1 MDEDYLVKIFVV
13 YDTKYGNTKLVA
25 EKIVDGIMEVEDME
39 ITISDVEEV
48 EIENVADSDALLIG
62 APNHIG
68 GPTRT
73 IKKFIDKLGKLHL
86 KTKWVAVFDTN
97 LGGNQLDKAVKKME
111 KRIGEKLPDLK
122 LITSGLSIRVGG
134 IKGPIVEGE
143 LSECIDFGKIIANQL
158 K

>member
-1 MDEDYLVKIFVV
+1 MVKIFVV
-13 YDTKYGNTKLVA
+13 YDSKYGNTKLVA
-25 EKIVDGIMEVEDME
+25 EKVVEGMMEVEDVE
-39 ITISDVEEV
+39 ISISDVEEV
-48 EIENVADSDALLIG
+48 ELENVADSEAILIG
-62 APNHIG
+62 TPNHIG

-86 KTKWVAVFDTN
+86 NAEWVAVFDTN

-134 IKGPIVEGE
+134 MKGPIVEGE
-143 LSECIDFGKIIANQL
+143 LSKCINFGNIIANQL